1 MLGLLNSAKSY
12 ASAIDKSL
20 PTCIGIFFFFLS
32 RVTLSQY
39 HFVYGLNKLTSSEV
53 SVYFIACFF
62 PHIGENV
69 VVVINVRE
77 EIRKFKNKVKKR
89 TSQTATNDIFFLLAE
104 LVNR

>member
-1 MLGLLNSAKSY
+1 M
-12 ASAIDKSL
+12 
-20 PTCIGIFFFFLS
+20 
-32 RVTLSQY
+32 SQY
-39 HFVYGLNKLTSSEV
+39 HCVYGLNKLTSPEV

-77 EIRKFKNKVKKR
+77 EIRKFRNKVKKR
-89 TSQTATNDIFFLLAE
+89 TSQTATNDIFFSLAE